1 MIGLTTATEED
12 EGEEGGE
19 EGVWF
24 EGDDEWIEGEG
35 EEGGGIW
42 FDGEWTEG
50 EEGGGGKVGGICFE
64 GECGGEWTEGEEG
77 GGIWIE
83 GVWIDG
89 GEEGGGIWFEGGDR
103 VWFEGG
109 GIWIEGV
116 WPDGEGEWID
126 GWSDISTG
134 LECVFSSE
142 GVSSEHKSIIS
153 SSAIKVFKSAFFLEI
168 IILSTSSFYLSI
180 NETTVTIP

>member
-64 GECGGEWTEGEEG
+64 GECGGEWTEG
-77 GGIWIE
+77 
-83 GVWIDG
+83 
-89 GEEGGGIWFEGGDR
+89 GECGGIWFEGGDR

-153 SSAIKVFKSAFFLEI
+153 SSARKFFKSAFFLEI
-168 IILSTSSFYLSI
+168 IILSTVSFYSSI
-180 NETTVTIP
+180 KETEITIP